1 MSKIDIKEI
10 VDKIN
15 KFLIFDENLKGWQ
28 INKYGEIIS
37 KEEIN
42 QLMEYIGKLRNIL
55 FNHIEYDNDSK
66 KQINFFGYSDKED
79 DEFEILKE
87 LV

>member
-1 MSKIDIKEI
+1 MNIDIKEV

-15 KFLIFDENLKGWQ
+15 EFLIFDENLKGWQ
-28 INKYGEIIS
+28 INKYGETIS

-55 FNHIEYDNDSK
+55 FNHIEYDNDNK
-66 KQINFFGYSDKED
+66 KQINFFGYSGKED

-87 LV
+87 LI

>member
-1 MSKIDIKEI
+1 MNMDIKEI

-15 KFLIFDENLKGWQ
+15 KFLIFNKNLKGWQ
-28 INKYGEIIS
+28 INKYGETIS

-55 FNHIEYDNDSK
+55 FNHIEYDNNDK

-79 DEFEILKE
+79 NEFEILKE

>member
-1 MSKIDIKEI
+1 MDMKEI
-10 VDKIN
+10 IDKIN

-28 INKYGEIIS
+28 INKYGETIS

-55 FNHIEYDNDSK
+55 FNHIEYDNEDK

-79 DEFEILKE
+79 NEFEILKE

>member
-1 MSKIDIKEI
+1 MNIDIKEV

-28 INKYGEIIS
+28 INKYGETIS

-55 FNHIEYDNDSK
+55 FNHIEYDNEDK
-66 KQINFFGYSDKED
+66 KQINFFGYSEKED
-79 DEFEILKE
+79 YEFEILKE
-87 LV
+87 LI

>member
-1 MSKIDIKEI
+1 MNIDIKEI

-28 INKYGEIIS
+28 INKYGETIS

-55 FNHIEYDNDSK
+55 FNHIEYDNEDK

>member
-1 MSKIDIKEI
+1 MKIDIKEV

-28 INKYGEIIS
+28 INKYGETIS

-42 QLMEYIGKLRNIL
+42 QLMEYIGKLRYIL
-55 FNHIEYDNDSK
+55 FNHIEYDNDDK

>member
-1 MSKIDIKEI
+1 MNIDIKEV

-28 INKYGEIIS
+28 INKYGETIS

-55 FNHIEYDNDSK
+55 FNHIEYDNEDK

>member
-1 MSKIDIKEI
+1 MNIDIKEV

-28 INKYGEIIS
+28 INKYGETIS

-42 QLMEYIGKLRNIL
+42 QLMEYIGKLRQIL
-55 FNHIEYDNDSK
+55 FNHIEYDNEDK